1 MSSTAL
7 KNKISKSLETMDED
21 HLKSAYIILKE
32 FANQQKYSSLKVNH
46 TIVDANIVQGIKQ
59 LDNND
64 GTDFKQFLNDM
75 QQAYGKKK

>member
-21 HLKSAYIILKE
+21 HLKSAYIIIKE

-46 TIVDANIVQGIKQ
+46 TMVDANIVQGIKQ
-59 LDNND
+59 LDNNEEQ
-64 GTDFKQFLNDM
+64 TLNSF
-75 QQAYGKKK
+75 